1 MPPKKKGGDYVEL
14 LTLVSTGTPL
24 LVLGML
30 LFLERIHTKISVIQ
44 DDVRE
49 IKEGITWKDT
59 CEQKHCD
66 IERRIERLEHALNGK
81 TVP

>member
-1 MPPKKKGGDYVEL
+1 MEL

-24 LVLGML
+24 LVLGIL

-59 CEQKHCD
+59 CEQRHSD
-66 IERRIERLEHALNGK
+66 IERRIERLEHALNGN
-81 TVP
+81 TAP